1 MKKTNVNWQFV
12 ITLTVFILLLALA
25 YLPRI
30 SHAGFLQDDWDTLFV
45 TENRSPG
52 ELVFH
57 FSIDRPLRGYFGLLE
72 DKIFGTNLA
81 AYQVSALFWRLVDTL
96 ALYLALMFVW
106 PKHWKTNLV
115 ICSLVLVYP
124 GFHEQPHAFDYQAHL
139 FSRMSLNLSI
149 LMSLL
154 VFRIPNKWLKV
165 VSVFGAL
172 LLAQISYG
180 LMDVYIGLEVLRAA
194 LIAVVGL
201 REGNHS
207 CRWKTIL
214 YALLYLAGAGAFTY
228 WRLFVFE
235 SRRVSVNAGTML
247 SGYSSL
253 GEKLLENGKA
263 LAINFYRL
271 VVLAF
276 FKPLAVFGEFLDRA
290 DWMVGVI
297 LALAAAVIIVI
308 MISRIK
314 PASGSQKSDE
324 NNHYSLTLILVG
336 LVGSVGAL
344 VPVIFGGREI
354 TYVLSGD
361 RFSYPGSISAC
372 ILIGGLIY
380 LVKSRWLQT
389 AVVIVLV
396 FVSLLTQFSNNVIFE
411 KNGDQTRA
419 AWWQLSWRAPQLQPA
434 TLLSGRIA
442 FGILD
447 EDYTLWGPA
456 NLIYY
461 PGNHDVMVTAEVLSD
476 QTLPLFE
483 AQGKSI
489 SERKG
494 ILFERD
500 FGNFLL
506 ISKNEKACL
515 HVIDGAHPEYSQ
527 GDDPILL
534 KVGALSKI
542 DQIEAESENVPT
554 PRSDLFGSEPAHDWC
569 YYYQKAQLARQQR
582 DWQLAAKLGNQAMA
596 GGLSPNDPME
606 WLVFLQAFAYQNDE
620 HYAKVIGEV
629 TADPYSLGQACS
641 VFTTYTKEFAGSPLT
656 DKHRKLLQDTCKAGN

>member
-1 MKKTNVNWQFV
+1 MKKIKVTWQFV
-12 ITLTVFILLLALA
+12 ITLAVFLFLLALA

-96 ALYLALMFVW
+96 ALYLALMLVW

-149 LMSLL
+149 LLSLL

-180 LMDVYIGLEVLRAA
+180 LMDVYIGMEVLRLGLIVIMGLQQSNKNNHLKAA
-194 LIAVVGL
+194 VYSLV
-201 REGNHS
+201 
-207 CRWKTIL
+207 
-214 YALLYLAGAGAFTY
+214 YLVGAGAFTY

-235 SRRVSVNAGTML
+235 SRRASVNAGTML
-247 SGYSSL
+247 SGYSSP

-263 LAINFYRL
+263 LAINIYRL
-271 VVLAF
+271 VVSAF
-276 FKPLAVFGEFLDRA
+276 YKPLAVFGEILDRA

-297 LALAAAVIIVI
+297 LALAAAAIIVI
-308 MISRIK
+308 VISGVK
-314 PASGSQKSDE
+314 PASVSQKSDE
-324 NNHYSLTLILVG
+324 NNHYSLTLILIG
-336 LVGSVGAL
+336 LAGTIGAL

-372 ILIGGLIY
+372 ILIGGLIS
-380 LVKSRWLQT
+380 LVKSRRLQT
-389 AVVIVLV
+389 AVVSVLV
-396 FVSLLTQFSNNVIFE
+396 FVSVLTQFSNNVIFE
-411 KNGDQTRA
+411 KNGDQTRS

-461 PGNHDVMVTAEVLSD
+461 PGNHEVTVTAEVLSD
-476 QTLPLFE
+476 QTLPLFK

-500 FGNFLL
+500 FGNLLL
-506 ISKNEKACL
+506 ISKNENSCL
-515 HVIDGAHPEYSQ
+515 HVIDGDHPEYSQ
-527 GDDPILL
+527 ADDPILQT
-534 KVGALSKI
+534 VGNLSKI
-542 DQIEAESENVPT
+542 DQIEAESENIPT

-569 YYYQKAQLARQQR
+569 YYYQKAQLARQSR
-582 DWQLAAKLGNQAMA
+582 DWQLAAKLGDEALA

-606 WLVFLQAFAYQNDE
+606 WLVFLQAFAYQNDV
-620 HYAKVIGEV
+620 HYAMVLGEV

-641 VFTTYTKEFAGSPLT
+641 VFTSYTQEFEGSLLINN
-656 DKHRKLLQDTCKAGN
+656 HMKLLQDTCRAGN